1 MISLALR
8 ILILDSNIVAAGA
21 LASSLRVAGHAVVRL
36 DPHLDDLKVACHFSP
51 DIVLCAYEPGDADAL
66 AGLKSLRRLPGFS
79 EVLIL
84 LVADPAHASEAGKH
98 GHAVV
103 CHPVGAAS
111 VMQVIAGAILAHSGM
126 HPADVIPLRDGV
138 HP

>member
-1 MISLALR
+1 MIALALR
-8 ILILDSNIVAAGA
+8 VLILDSNIVAADA
-21 LASSLRVAGHAVVRL
+21 LAGSLRAAGHAVVRL
-36 DPHLDDLKVACHFSP
+36 DPHLDDLQVACHFSP
-51 DIVLCAYEPGDADAL
+51 DIVLYAYEPGDADAL
-66 AGLKSLRRLPGFS
+66 AALKSLRRLRGFS

-84 LVADPAHASEAGKH
+84 LLADPAHAAEAGKH

-103 CHPVGAAS
+103 CNPVGAAS

-126 HPADVIPLRDGV
+126 HPAAVIPLHEV